1 MTPHAPPRHLS
12 RRAALQVLYAADLD
26 AKANEA
32 DATPMQAVFDRVA
45 THFDL
50 HAGARS
56 FAWDLVAG
64 VEAERDALDLCIAE
78 HARNWRVDRMAAVD
92 RNVLRLAAFELIHT
106 DTPRS
111 VVLNEAVELARD
123 FGADR
128 SPAFVNGV
136 LDAIAEDER
145 YAHFAAGEDTA
156 EVEIAPAE
164 DSAPQGSDLE
174 S

>member
-1 MTPHAPPRHLS
+1 MTPHAPSRHLS
-12 RRAALQVLYAADLD
+12 RRAALQVLYAADLAVKASD
-26 AKANEA
+26 A
-32 DATPMQAVFDRVA
+32 DVTPMQEVFDRVA

-64 VEAERDALDLCIAE
+64 VAAEREALDRCIAE

-92 RNVLRLAAFELIHT
+92 RNVLRLAAFELLRT

-123 FGADR
+123 FGAER
-128 SPAFVNGV
+128 SPSFVNGV
-136 LDAIAEDER
+136 LDAIAEDSN
-145 YAHFAAGEDTA
+145 YARFAAGGAPCEDEA
-156 EVEIAPAE
+156 APPGS
-164 DSAPQGSDLE
+164 DQGS
-174 S
+174 